1 MHVAVGVCMT
11 VQEGFQGRLTSMLQR
26 RRAIAHPHIWGR
38 FPFTHAIAG
47 LRFLDLKMTR
57 SGERIGNV
65 RPLVCSRP
73 QVSASHATGWIR
85 YTTSCIAPGY
95 GARLLSVQY
104 HQGCFQPAHGI
115 GHSFSQEC
123 RDGLSFHR
131 LFGEGMPRR
140 SQMLR
145 KEDSSLYRGSFEYA
159 CGAAKKLYDNER
171 LLHSTLVI
179 TGSGNIQTLRTLFC
193 IRSLCSIGLICRYP
207 SQLWFIILAKCGR
220 SSPSRDEYFGLTR
233 SEAMNDRVEYSFSAR
248 SSIAVR
254 NLVQYFYSL
263 VDKASNQWE

>member
-85 YTTSCIAPGY
+85 YTASCIAPGY

-104 HQGCFQPAHGI
+104 HQGCFQPAHWI

-140 SQMLR
+140 SRCFAKRIRVFIAVLSSMRAEPQKSCTIMSDCFTRL
-145 KEDSSLYRGSFEYA
+145 SSLLARVTSRHCEPYSAYDHYA
-159 CGAAKKLYDNER
+159 
-171 LLHSTLVI
+171 LLALSADTLVSF
-179 TGSGNIQTLRTLFC
+179 GSSSWRNAAGHRPAEMSILG
-193 IRSLCSIGLICRYP
+193 SLEVKR
-207 SQLWFIILAKCGR
+207 
-220 SSPSRDEYFGLTR
+220 
-233 SEAMNDRVEYSFSAR
+233 
-248 SSIAVR
+248 
-254 NLVQYFYSL
+254 
-263 VDKASNQWE
+263 